1 MTMIVR
7 GVVLLAAILFI
18 AVSASMNAVFL
29 SSFGRTAV
37 ETTLLTGLSVSG
49 DAIRRVARRSHPGA
63 DGVYA
68 SPESMSGLQQ
78 PLPPRKARSW

>member
-1 MTMIVR
+1 MTIIVR

-37 ETTLLTGLSVSG
+37 ETMLLSGVSIAG
-49 DAIRRVARRSHPGA
+49 DAIKAV
-63 DGVYA
+63 
-68 SPESMSGLQQ
+68 
-78 PLPPRKARSW
+78 LPVIIMRAFMLRAWVHAGMAAVMLAVVIAM